1 MKSVCFTG
9 HRVLSGDI
17 NNLGIR
23 LYDILER
30 EILNAGITQYYG
42 GGAVEWDTLCAQTVL
57 KLREKYPSVKL
68 NMILPCSPEEQSKQW
83 TDTQRTEYFRIL
95 RSADSIEQLAQHY
108 YNGCMKI
115 RNMRLVE
122 LSDCCFCYFDSNRQ
136 YSGTAQTLRMALR
149 KNIIVVNFYRK

>member
-42 GGAVEWDTLCAQTVL
+42 GGAVEWDTLCA
-57 KLREKYPSVKL
+57 
-68 NMILPCSPEEQSKQW
+68 
-83 TDTQRTEYFRIL
+83 
-95 RSADSIEQLAQHY
+95 
-108 YNGCMKI
+108 
-115 RNMRLVE
+115 
-122 LSDCCFCYFDSNRQ
+122 
-136 YSGTAQTLRMALR
+136 
-149 KNIIVVNFYRK
+149 

>member
-1 MKSVCFTG
+1 MPSGSVLSEPLCISHHTRRYKMKSVCFTG

-57 KLREKYPSVKL
+57 KLRDV
-68 NMILPCSPEEQSKQW
+68 MIQ
-83 TDTQRTEYFRIL
+83 
-95 RSADSIEQLAQHY
+95 
-108 YNGCMKI
+108 
-115 RNMRLVE
+115 
-122 LSDCCFCYFDSNRQ
+122 
-136 YSGTAQTLRMALR
+136 
-149 KNIIVVNFYRK
+149 